1 MANRYHVFDVKR
13 YHVFDT
19 AMNHLCECNTFLEI
33 RAFAKKLS
41 GDDRVE
47 LLIKDDV
54 SGEWFWFVRHPELPR
69 EVQND

>member
-1 MANRYHVFDVKR
+1 MTNR

-33 RAFAKKLS
+33 RTFAKELS
-41 GDDRVE
+41 EDGRVE

-54 SGEWFWFVRHPELPR
+54 RREWFWFVRHPELPR
-69 EVQND
+69 EVQGD